1 MILKSLADYYQRLLD
16 SPNINIPEIG
26 FEKKGIPFI
35 IVIDKE
41 GNFISIRDTRTEG
54 DKSKIPR
61 DFLVPQ
67 GEIKSSGIKANLLW
81 DNPQYVFE
89 QPKSSQKKDIDRAV
103 EAHKEFKKKLA
114 DSFPDDFSDIGIH
127 ALNKFLEK
135 IPIEKI
141 KSVPYWEEIIEKN
154 SNLSFML
161 KEDSCL
167 ICQRPAVINQIN
179 KLNREKTGE
188 IQVCIVS
195 GKKDVPAR
203 LHTKIKGVWGA
214 QTSGA
219 SIVSF
224 NLDAFK
230 SFGKEQGFNAP
241 IGENIVFAYTT
252 ALNFLLT
259 KGSKQRMQIG
269 DTSTV
274 FWAKEKTS
282 LEEDL
287 SFLLAEP
294 PKGEENVSYEKI
306 RSLLSSVKTGIPSN
320 EETLPFYV
328 LGLAP
333 NASRISIRFWYAGT
347 VGELKYRI
355 AQYFNDIEIIR
366 SPKDREWLSLF
377 QILLAIAVD
386 GKADNIPPNLGGQL
400 MLSILNDIRYP
411 RTLLYLAVIRCKATQ
426 YVSRARA
433 AIIKA
438 VLQRDKQFSK
448 KNIKEVGMS
457 IDKENDNIGYV
468 LGRLFAVLERVQE
481 SAHEGGKLNKTIR
494 DTYFSA
500 ACSSPLV
507 IFKRL
512 QDLSIHHLAKIRN
525 SGKSTIWLD
534 KQMGE
539 IMNRISADGIPSTL
553 NLEDQGRFAVGYY
566 HQRND
571 FFQKSPLKE
580 NENE

>member
-16 SPNINIPEIG
+16 SLDTDIPIFG
-26 FEKKGIPFI
+26 FEKKGIPYI
-35 IVIDKE
+35 IIIDEE
-41 GNFISIRDTRTEG
+41 GNFVSIHDTRTEG

-61 DFLVPQ
+61 EFLVPQ
-67 GEIKSSGIKANLLW
+67 GEIKTSGIKANLFW
-81 DNPQYVFE
+81 DNPQYTLG
-89 QPKSSQKKDIDRAV
+89 QPKSSQRKEINKASS
-103 EAHKEFKKKLA
+103 AHKAFKEKLA
-114 DSFPDDFSDIGIH
+114 DSFPDDFPDKGIK
-127 ALNKFLEK
+127 AIKKFLEI
-135 IPIEKI
+135 IPFEKI
-141 KSVPYWEEIIEKN
+141 HSLSCWEEIIEKN
-154 SNLSFML
+154 SNLTFML
-161 KEDSCL
+161 KEDTCL
-167 ICQRPAVINQIN
+167 ICQRPAVLDQIN
-179 KLNREKTGE
+179 KINRLKSGE
-188 IQVCIVS
+188 IHTCIVS
-195 GKKDVPAR
+195 GNKDVPAR

-230 SFGKEQGFNAP
+230 SFGKEQGLNAP
-241 IGENIVFAYTT
+241 ISEDIVFAYTT
-252 ALNFLLT
+252 ALNYLLA

-274 FWAKEKTS
+274 FWAKEATA

-287 SFLLAEP
+287 SFLLAGA

-306 RSLLSSVKTGIPSN
+306 RSFLSSVKTGIPSK
-320 EETLPFYV
+320 EEKLPFYI

-347 VGELKYRI
+347 VGELKQRI
-355 AQYFNDIEIIR
+355 AQYFRDIDIIR
-366 SPKDREWLSLF
+366 SPKDREFLSLF
-377 QILLAIAVD
+377 QILKAIAANED
-386 GKADNIPPNLGGQL
+386 SKNIPPTLGGQL

-411 RTLLYLAVIRCKATQ
+411 RTLLSLAVIRCKATQ
-426 YVSRARA
+426 YVSRERA

-438 VLQRDKQFSK
+438 VLQRDKYFLN

-525 SGKSTIWLD
+525 VGKSTVWLD

-539 IMNRISADGIPSTL
+539 IMDKISADGIPSTL
-553 NLEDQGRFAVGYY
+553 NLDDQGRFAVGYY
-566 HQRND
+566 HQRNH
-571 FFQKSPLKE
+571 FFQKASSKE